1 VQVLTSSLLHRL
13 NLYLLVHLFL
23 LLLLPQILLLHHH
36 HFHHFKKIDVI
47 VITSLVGSII
57 TSSFFILYSPDKNI
71 RDYNA
76 LLMSAISIGVAL
88 VIYLVQLFRYKNS
101 IRKQHSQS
109 KMSDKQPH
117 YYDNNKMHISIC
129 LFLVLWLVA
138 QLM

>member
-1 VQVLTSSLLHRL
+1 MTK
-13 NLYLLVHLFL
+13 
-23 LLLLPQILLLHHH
+23 ILSHYEN
-36 HFHHFKKIDVI
+36 KKIDVI
-47 VITSLVGSII
+47 VITSLVVSII
-57 TSSFFILYSPDKNI
+57 TSSFFILYSPDQNI

-101 IRKQHSQS
+101 IRKQHSLS
-109 KMSDKQPH
+109 KMSNDKQPH

-138 QLM
+138 QLMWLSQYEEISSTGIIFIADTFFS